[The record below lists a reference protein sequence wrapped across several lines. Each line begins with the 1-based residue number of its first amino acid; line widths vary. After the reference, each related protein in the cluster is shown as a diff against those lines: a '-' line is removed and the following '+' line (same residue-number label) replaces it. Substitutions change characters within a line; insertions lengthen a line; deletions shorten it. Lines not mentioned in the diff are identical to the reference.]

1 MIMNLNLIFYFV
13 LMVNLLLVFFFFKFY
28 YILRIFEFFL
38 KEFRIY
44 NCNEKFF

>member
-1 MIMNLNLIFYFV
+1 MNLNLIFYFV
-13 LMVNLLLVFFFFKFY
+13 LMVNLLSVFFFFKFY

-44 NCNEKFF
+44 NRNEKFF